1 MKTNKRRDKQR
12 DFLAF
17 IEDILESIEL
27 VGIYLSGRN
36 KQDLFASTALQ
47 DQVVRR
53 IEIIGEAVRHLPL
66 DMREKYPEVAWRGIA
81 GMRDMVIHEYFNVNL
96 NIAWDTATIELPKLQ
111 RQISKILAEI
121 EKKAESKS

>member
-1 MKTNKRRDKQR
+1 MKRSLKI
-12 DFLAF
+12 FLL
-17 IEDILESIEL
+17 DILESIEL